1 MRDAG
6 RVQFRTLP
14 EAVLHTLGGEQAI
27 DLCAI
32 SRFRP
37 FRCAAGPGI
46 LGRMVPASWG
56 RVRCAGLEGMVVLV
70 SESNEKRQLFG
81 RKRRANASGGRRDKR
96 YVLSVN
102 AEEDAQL
109 RARAEV
115 RSVSVPRLLFET
127 AIDAN
132 VVTAADRKAAV
143 AMLFK
148 LQREMSSVAN
158 NVNQIAR
165 FANTERRFVA
175 EAEGVLV
182 QYRALAREIEKALAA
197 VNRA

>member
-1 MRDAG
+1 
-6 RVQFRTLP
+6 
-14 EAVLHTLGGEQAI
+14 
-27 DLCAI
+27 
-32 SRFRP
+32 
-37 FRCAAGPGI
+37 
-46 LGRMVPASWG
+46 
-56 RVRCAGLEGMVVLV
+56 MVVLV

-96 YVLSVN
+96 YTVAVTP
-102 AEEDAQL
+102 EEDAQL
-109 RARAEV
+109 RARAAV
-115 RSVSVPRLLFET
+115 RDVKVPRLLFES
-127 AIDAN
+127 AMDSN
-132 VVTAADRKAAV
+132 VVTASDRKAAV

-197 VNRA
+197 VNRT

>member
-1 MRDAG
+1 M
-6 RVQFRTLP
+6 
-14 EAVLHTLGGEQAI
+14 
-27 DLCAI
+27 
-32 SRFRP
+32 
-37 FRCAAGPGI
+37 
-46 LGRMVPASWG
+46 
-56 RVRCAGLEGMVVLV
+56 
-70 SESNEKRQLFG
+70 
-81 RKRRANASGGRRDKR
+81 
-96 YVLSVN
+96 
-102 AEEDAQL
+102 
-109 RARAEV
+109 
-115 RSVSVPRLLFET
+115 SVPRLLFET

-197 VNRA
+197 VNRT

>member
-1 MRDAG
+1 MCHKSLSALPLRG
-6 RVQFRTLP
+6 RP
-14 EAVLHTLGGEQAI
+14 GHTW
-27 DLCAI
+27 
-32 SRFRP
+32 P
-37 FRCAAGPGI
+37 YGPR
-46 LGRMVPASWG
+46 LWG

-182 QYRALAREIEKALAA
+182 QYRSLAREIEKALAA